1 LGAHVPQ
8 CAAPRAIYMRLR
20 VGVPR
25 TSIMDLA
32 WREAER
38 LLGPDRFA
46 DWDDNRDG
54 TVVGKITFYRAGT
67 PRPQTLAEQDVAR
80 GGAGPAI
87 NDRVLELPTLS
98 TPEATGVAIADTILQ
113 VIQDTMYVRRD
124 GRALFATIAQYSG
137 SFRDPQLF
145 CFLSHIDGETRPFGG
160 AAAT

>member
-1 LGAHVPQ
+1 MAE
-8 CAAPRAIYMRLR
+8 A
-20 VGVPR
+20 
-25 TSIMDLA
+25 A

-46 DWDDNRDG
+46 DWDDNREG
-54 TVVGKITFYRAGT
+54 ISVGKITFYRAGT
-67 PRPQTLAEQDVAR
+67 PRPQTLAEQDAAR
-80 GGAGPAI
+80 DRSPPAI
-87 NDRVLELPTLS
+87 NDRVLELPAD
-98 TPEATGVAIADTILQ
+98 ETGAAFADTILQ

-145 CFLSHIDGETRPFGG
+145 CFLSHIDDQTRPFGG